1 MDIIKIIKFFKEQ
14 WLGSLLI
21 ILWLISIVFYQNKR
35 DQLIAEAENLKT
47 KIEKLEEKESTYKK
61 EIVLLKKTDT
71 IIVEKIK
78 KIKEK
83 EYVQIKII
91 DSFTVSELQQFFTD
105 RYSKER

>member
-35 DQLIAEAENLKT
+35 DQLITEAENLKT
-47 KIEKLEEKESTYKK
+47 KIEKLEEKESAYKK

>member
-35 DQLIAEAENLKT
+35 DQLITEAENLKT